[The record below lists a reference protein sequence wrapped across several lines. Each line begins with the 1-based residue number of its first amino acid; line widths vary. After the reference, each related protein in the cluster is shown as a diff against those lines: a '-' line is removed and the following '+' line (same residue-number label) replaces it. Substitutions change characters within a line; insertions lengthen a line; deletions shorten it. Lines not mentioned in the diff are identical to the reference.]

1 MQIAQN
7 WRLKGQ
13 RYALKGTQC
22 DNCGKVQ
29 FPPREV
35 CPHCEAK
42 NPSFYQYEHTSSIA
56 EVRPALRQ
64 AAR

>member
-1 MQIAQN
+1 MHVAQS

-13 RYALKGTQC
+13 RYAMQGAKC
-22 DNCGKVQ
+22 DNCGQVS

-35 CPHCEAK
+35 CPHCANK
-42 NPSFYQYEHTSSIA
+42 GNSQYVIEQPKHFSET
-56 EVRPALRQ
+56 VVLDR